1 MNNILRKRILYIHVH
16 IYMKALKKT
25 KGESGAVI
33 RGRTGNAI
41 AKIKR
46 TRNNKQCS
54 TKQTTQT
61 KKD

>member
-1 MNNILRKRILYIHVH
+1 MY
-16 IYMKALKKT
+16 IYMKALKIT
-25 KGESGAVI
+25 KEESGAVI

-46 TRNNKQCS
+46 TRKNKQCS